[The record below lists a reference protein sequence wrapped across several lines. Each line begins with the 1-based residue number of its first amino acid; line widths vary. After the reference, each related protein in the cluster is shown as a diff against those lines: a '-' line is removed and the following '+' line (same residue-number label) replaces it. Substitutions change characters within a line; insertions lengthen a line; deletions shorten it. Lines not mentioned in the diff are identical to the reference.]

1 MDDRP
6 YHLDQV
12 MENQT
17 PFDLNDAIHRWK
29 ATLGSA
35 PSLRPEDLAE
45 LESHLRESTCLW
57 EARGL
62 NEEEAFLIAVRRLG
76 NERELAREFAKVA
89 PSRDVTDPPE
99 PGASL
104 GETRPAMD
112 LGRCLK
118 TVVGLSLLWTL
129 IWGALGAGVSLLVGL
144 IDPPSVDP
152 GESPWNLARV
162 VGMAGLL
169 AGAVFGVILLVGER
183 RSELAEV
190 WPVRAV
196 MWGVAAG
203 MILPFLL
210 RAEVNTGHLANT
222 IVASALSAV
231 VSIILARRL
240 RLRRAVAVA

>member
-6 YHLDQV
+6 HHSDKV

-17 PFDLNDAIHRWK
+17 PFDLNDSIQRWK
-29 ATLGSA
+29 TTLASA

-45 LESHLRESTCLW
+45 LESHLRESTRQLQ
-57 EARGL
+57 ADGL

-76 NERELAREFAKVA
+76 NERELAREFAKLT
-89 PSRDVTDPPE
+89 PRCEIIGRPE
-99 PGASL
+99 PCASL
-104 GETRPAMD
+104 GETGPVMD

-129 IWGALGAGVSLLVGL
+129 IWGALGAGVSLLIGL
-144 IDPPSVDP
+144 IDPPSIDP
-152 GESPWNLARV
+152 GEGPWDLAWI

-196 MWGVAAG
+196 MWGVTAG

-210 RAEVNTGHLANT
+210 RAEVSTGHLANT
-222 IVASALSAV
+222 VVASALSAV

-240 RLRRAVAVA
+240 RLRPAVAVA